1 MLATGAEPPRPGATR
16 QRSAG
21 AHSAQ
26 LAGQPRHHRGCD
38 RRQQAVVVGAS
49 FIGLE
54 VAASLRTRELGV
66 HVVAPGGRPLE
77 KVLGPEFGDFVRA
90 LHESHGV
97 VFHLGTKATRLEPGH
112 VVLEDGTRLAADF
125 VVAGVGV
132 RPRLELAQQ
141 AGLRV
146 DNGVLVNEYLETSV
160 PGVYAIGDAARYP
173 NPRRAGEML
182 RIEHWVHAERMGQAA
197 ARNVAGLRQ
206 PFVDVP
212 FFWSQHYDI
221 AIAYVGH
228 AERWD
233 AIAIEGRMDQHDCT
247 VRYRDNGKLLAV
259 ASIFR
264 DHDSLAAEVA
274 MERETPGR

>member
-1 MLATGAEPPRPGATR
+1 
-16 QRSAG
+16 
-21 AHSAQ
+21 
-26 LAGQPRHHRGCD
+26 
-38 RRQQAVVVGAS
+38 
-49 FIGLE
+49 
-54 VAASLRTRELGV
+54 
-66 HVVAPGGRPLE
+66 
-77 KVLGPEFGDFVRA
+77 
-90 LHESHGV
+90 
-97 VFHLGTKATRLEPGH
+97 
-112 VVLEDGTRLAADF
+112 
-125 VVAGVGV
+125 V